1 MKTPL
6 RFFLFASCA
15 ALVSA
20 ILTGC
25 TCSGGSEENK
35 ECMVDT
41 VIIENDTLVLPKIM
55 PKKNMVSPDSVA
67 LLDTSAFVPAKI
79 KAGKVYNQAPPFP
92 AIEQEHIVTDSLGRR
107 TLDNRLCVIIKK
119 QSANSSILDK
129 WERQFKTLYP
139 DSQYYVTYKEP
150 FALVMQIAVPADKRD
165 EVRDEIKNRIKDI
178 NFMIV
183 DEELT
188 KPQGDYVPN
197 DPIFNNDI
205 FHILGYDYYFDMIQA
220 KRGWS
225 YTKGSPKIVVAV
237 LDNYFDLNHPELNGC
252 NIVEPYSVITATRDV
267 LPPVNEESSGHGT
280 LVASLAV
287 GQMDNNRGAC
297 GIAPGCSF
305 MPISIGGPEVATSA
319 VVVGI
324 FRAIHSGAD
333 VINVSLGWAANFSE
347 EGMSI
352 KDQIKWSRR
361 HLRELE
367 EFWGYV
373 YEVAAARNVVIV
385 YAAGNERDYIAV
397 NPQKRSDNIISVS
410 SVDMDG
416 HWSCMFS
423 NVGNFPQY
431 DAHASTLSAPGEY
444 MFGAL
449 PGNDYQIDLT
459 PSCGTSYA
467 APLVTGAVA
476 LIKSIDNSLSTKE
489 IIEILQKTG
498 KPVQGVGGSTIG
510 NIIQVGDALEEVQIK
525 LSCFNDFVRNP
536 IGLWGSIE
544 QTKCYNIL
552 DEETG
557 ECGPYAGQ
565 TRMYFRIKSLSE
577 YGICGEQITCQV
589 TDVKRLVHWEMKDWT
604 SVYYNFISE
613 WKNGM
618 RKSRIVMSEDDLI
631 NNTALVLSSYNY
643 DGHLSDWNG
652 HGFWGAVR
660 VALTKG
666 PNGELVAHTWDK
678 WNRHYSYTL
687 KRCKKIKREYKAEL

>member
-1 MKTPL
+1 MKTPI
-6 RFFLFASCA
+6 RFFTLVFCA
-15 ALVSA
+15 ALA
-20 ILTGC
+20 LGILTRC
-25 TCSGGSEENK
+25 ACSGGSDDSN

-41 VIIENDTLVLPKIM
+41 VIIENDTLVLPKVM
-55 PKKNMVSPDSVA
+55 PTKDVLPSDSVA
-67 LLDTSAFVPAKI
+67 LLDTTAYKPVKI
-79 KAGKVYNQAPPFP
+79 KAGKVYHKAPPFP
-92 AIEQEHIVTDSLGRR
+92 AIEQEHIVTDSIGRR
-107 TLDNRLCVIIKK
+107 TLDNRLCVIITK
-119 QSANSSILDK
+119 QSASSSILDK
-129 WERQFKTLYP
+129 WERRFKTLYP

-165 EVRDEIKNRIKDI
+165 EVREALKSNIKDI
-178 NFMIV
+178 NFMVV
-183 DEELT
+183 DEELS

-205 FHILGYDYYFDMIQA
+205 FHLLGYDYYFDMIQA
-220 KRGWS
+220 KKGWS
-225 YTKGSPKIVVAV
+225 YTKGSEKIVVAV

-267 LPPVNEESSGHGT
+267 LPPVNEEISGHGT

-305 MPISIGGPEVATSA
+305 MPISLGGPEAATSA

-361 HLRELE
+361 HLKEME
-367 EFWGYV
+367 EFWDYV
-373 YEVAAARNVVIV
+373 YEVAAARNVVVV

-449 PGNDYQIDLT
+449 PGNNYQIDLT

-467 APLVTGAVA
+467 APLVSGAVA

-498 KPVQGVGGSTIG
+498 KPVTGIGGSTIG
-510 NIIQVGDALEEVQIK
+510 NIIQIGDALENVRNK
-525 LSCFNDFVRNP
+525 LGVFKDFVRNP

-544 QTKCYNIL
+544 QSKCYQIL

-557 ECGPYAGQ
+557 EVGPYSGQ
-565 TRMYFRIKSLSE
+565 TRQYFRIKSLSE
-577 YGICGEQITCQV
+577 YGVCGEQIACKV
-589 TDVKRLVHWEMKDWT
+589 TDVKRLVHWEMTDWMF
-604 SVYYNFISE
+604 VYHNFIGQ
-613 WKNGM
+613 WKTGE
-618 RKSRIVMSEDDLI
+618 RKYRIGNSEDDLI
-631 NNTALVLSSYNY
+631 NNTALVLSSYNSN
-643 DGHLSDWNG
+643 GNLSDWEG
-652 HGFWGAVR
+652 HGFYGGVR
-660 VALTKG
+660 VVFAQG
-666 PNGELVAHTWDK
+666 PDGTLVAHTWDK
-678 WNRHYSYTL
+678 WYKHYSYTL
-687 KRCKKIKREYKAEL
+687 KRYKKIKREYKAEL